1 MNVLTI
7 AEVAAKVKLSKST
20 IYTKIQSGDFP
31 RPMALGER
39 RRVWPEDEVDAWL
52 EACRFDRPPAG
63 SGQGPGARR
72 VAAGRRAAAG

>member
-20 IYTKIQSGDFP
+20 IYTRIQSGDFP
-31 RPMALGER
+31 RPMALGDR

-52 EACRFDRPPAG
+52 EARRFDRPPAG
-63 SGQGPGARR
+63 SGAGGA
-72 VAAGRRAAAG
+72 VGAHARRAAAG